1 MGFMKEFKEFA
12 IKGNV
17 IDLAVGLMIGAAFT
31 TIITSVIQ
39 DLVMPLIASVIGL
52 PDFSN
57 AYIDLK
63 GTIPDGTPLA
73 KAKEIGPVF
82 AYGNFLT
89 VVINFVLLAL
99 AIFMLVKGINRVR
112 RTTPPPPPPEMSTS
126 DKLLTEIRDNL
137 KNQRGI
143 A

>member
-17 IDLAVGLMIGAAFT
+17 VDLAVGIMIGAAFT
-31 TIITSVIQ
+31 TVVNSVIQ
-39 DLVMPLIASVIGL
+39 DLVMPLVAGIIGL

-63 GTIPDGTPLA
+63 GNIPDGTPLA
-73 KAKEIGPVF
+73 KAKELGPVF
-82 AYGNFLT
+82 AYGNFVT
-89 VVINFVLLAL
+89 VVINFLLLAF
-99 AIFMLVKGINRVR
+99 AIFLIVKGINKVR
-112 RTTPPPPPPEMSTS
+112 RTTPPPPPPQMSTT

-137 KNQRGI
+137 GKQRGV

>member
-17 IDLAVGLMIGAAFT
+17 VDLAVGVMVGAAFT
-31 TIITSVIQ
+31 TVVNSVIG
-39 DLVMPLIASVIGL
+39 DLVMPVVAGIIGS

-63 GTIPDGTPLA
+63 GGIPPGTPLA
-73 KAKEIGPVF
+73 KAKEMGPVF
-82 AYGNFLT
+82 AYGNFVTVIINFMLLT
-89 VVINFVLLAL
+89 FAIFLLVKVINS
-99 AIFMLVKGINRVR
+99 IR
-112 RTTPPPPPPEMSTS
+112 RKTPPPPAPEMSTT
-126 DKLLTEIRDNL
+126 DKLLSDIRDTL
-137 KNQRGI
+137 RTQRN